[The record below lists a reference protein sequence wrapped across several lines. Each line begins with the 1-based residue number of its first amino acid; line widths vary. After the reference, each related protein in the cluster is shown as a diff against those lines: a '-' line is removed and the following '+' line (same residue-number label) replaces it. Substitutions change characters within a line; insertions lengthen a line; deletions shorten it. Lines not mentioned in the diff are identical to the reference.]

1 MNIWMVHPFAGG
13 PGLGPHWRPF
23 WLADAWIKMGH
34 KPLVISAGSHHLRGA
49 LRRQGPEKIGGVD
62 FWFVATPS
70 YGSNLGRLRNN
81 LSFGPRLRRDA
92 AAIEKK
98 FGKPDL
104 VIASSPHLFFV
115 SAAHRLARHLGAKFW
130 VEVRDLWP
138 KSIVALGLAPS
149 WHPLVGLLGWQER
162 FAYRHADR
170 VVSLLANAEAHMK
183 SRGLAAGKFKWIP
196 NGISSDEIES
206 AREIGLRTHP
216 LVDRIRE
223 LKRAGRQVVLY
234 AGAMGPPNAMEVI
247 VDAARELQATNP
259 EIHFVLVG
267 FGSLLQQ
274 LKRRATGLSNIEFHD
289 EVDRPIVH
297 GMLHASDGAVV
308 SFHSNELYAH
318 GISPNKLFD
327 YCLFAPRSVI
337 ACEDRALAGL
347 EDLVTWRCPPDDPG
361 AMAAALVSALRE
373 PERSLAGRIEAA
385 KPYSYSELA
394 ARYLEE

>member
-34 KPLVISAGSHHLRGA
+34 KPLVISAGSHHLRGGPQ
-49 LRRQGPEKIGGVD
+49 RRGPERIGGVD
-62 FWFVATPS
+62 FWFVATPR

-81 LSFGPRLRRDA
+81 LSFGLRLRRDA
-92 AAIEKK
+92 PAIAKK
-98 FGKPDL
+98 FGKPDI

-115 SAAHRLARHLGAKFW
+115 SAAHRLARRFGAKFW

-149 WHPLVGLLGWQER
+149 WHPLVGLLGWKER

-170 VVSLLANAEAHMK
+170 VVCLLANAESHMK
-183 SRGLAAGKFKWIP
+183 SRGLAAGKFIWIP
-196 NGISSDEIES
+196 NGISSVEIES

-247 VDAARELQATNP
+247 VDAARELQTTNP

-267 FGSLLQQ
+267 FGSLLPQ
-274 LKRRATGLSNIEFHD
+274 LKRRATGLSNVEFHD

-297 GMLHASDGAVV
+297 AMLHASDCAVV

-337 ACEDRALAGL
+337 ACDATALAGL
-347 EDLVTWRCPPDDPG
+347 EDLVTARCEPNRP
-361 AMAAALVSALRE
+361 AELARTLASALASPVR
-373 PERSLAGRIEAA
+373 PLDERIAVAWRF
-385 KPYSYSELA
+385 SYSALA
-394 ARYLEE
+394 TRYLA